1 MKKISGLFILMVA
14 LAAMVWVG
22 FAQNADTAKDPV
34 CGMSVAKAT
43 AKWTS
48 DYKGTTYYFCGE
60 GCKTEFAKNPDKYLA
75 PGAETKP
82 MDKMHG
88 QGMMHGRMMQ
98 GQAAAVSADSAKDPV
113 CGMTVKK
120 ADAKWTSDYKGTIYY
135 FCSEGCK
142 AEFAKNPDKYLASGA
157 GLKVVEGMPLMMHGQ
172 MAAGAEKGCQG
183 ECPMMAKDVEKK
195 IENIKDG
202 VVITLTSKNPESVK
216 KMQEHAAMMKS
227 GQGSM
232 MKAPSS
238 DKTPLPGGPKAGCGK
253 GCCEKK

>member
-1 MKKISGLFILMVA
+1 MPGRPGQLLEEDPMKKISGLFILMVA

-48 DYKGTTYYFCGE
+48 DFKGTT
-60 GCKTEFAKNPDKYLA
+60 
-75 PGAETKP
+75 
-82 MDKMHG
+82 
-88 QGMMHGRMMQ
+88 
-98 GQAAAVSADSAKDPV
+98 
-113 CGMTVKK
+113 
-120 ADAKWTSDYKGTIYY
+120 YY

-142 AEFAKNPDKYLASGA
+142 TEFAKNPDKYLASGA

-238 DKTPLPGGPKAGCGK
+238 DKTSAPGAGGPKAGCGK